1 MLVYGI
7 PELRLPK
14 ALVQLGSATVEA
26 LGVAM
31 RINSVVGRM
40 VSVDKLLG
48 EDDTVFVGPGAGL
61 PTSGRSPG
69 RT

>member
-48 EDDTVFVGPGAGL
+48 EDDTVAPAKRPLKLSV
-61 PTSGRSPG
+61 RI
-69 RT
+69 

>member
-1 MLVYGI
+1 M
-7 PELRLPK
+7 
-14 ALVQLGSATVEA
+14 
-26 LGVAM
+26 AM